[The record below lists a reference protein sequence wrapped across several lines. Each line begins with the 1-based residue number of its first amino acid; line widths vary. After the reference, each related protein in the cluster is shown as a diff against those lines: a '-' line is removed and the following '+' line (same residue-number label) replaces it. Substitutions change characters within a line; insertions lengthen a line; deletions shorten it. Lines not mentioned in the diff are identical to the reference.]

1 MFQGGR
7 ATLPVEMPEH
17 VPCPHIPTFHLHT
30 ATWLLQ
36 EVLAAMLVVPH
47 LEAPT
52 LLSFQG
58 SGRDRTHPQDS
69 HAWASEPEQQI
80 AHPCSPGLATVAS
93 V

>member
-47 LEAPT
+47 LEAPS
-52 LLSFQG
+52 LLTVSRAVEG
-58 SGRDRTHPQDS
+58 LEHIPRTHMHGHLNQNSREPI
-69 HAWASEPEQQI
+69 HAAQ
-80 AHPCSPGLATVAS
+80 V
-93 V
+93 